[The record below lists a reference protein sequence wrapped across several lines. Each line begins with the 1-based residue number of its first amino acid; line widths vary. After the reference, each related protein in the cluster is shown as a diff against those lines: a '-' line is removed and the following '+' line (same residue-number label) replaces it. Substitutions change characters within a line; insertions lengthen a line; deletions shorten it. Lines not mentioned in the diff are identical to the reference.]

1 MAIVINGSG
10 TVTGLAVGG
19 LPDLTVDSGTL
30 AVNSRGSVLQVVNT
44 QSTSTVVGTT
54 TVPYDDTIPQITEGF
69 EVMTLNITPTSA
81 SSKLLINVVTHLSAG
96 ANSLPTTNLFVGT
109 TANALATAFTH
120 AYGAGDNPLNHKLT
134 HYMTSGSTSALTFR
148 VRIGSNN
155 SDSLTFNGR
164 EEVRK
169 MGGAIT
175 SSITIMEV
183 AV

>member
-134 HYMTSGSTSALTFR
+134 YYMTSGSTSALTFR